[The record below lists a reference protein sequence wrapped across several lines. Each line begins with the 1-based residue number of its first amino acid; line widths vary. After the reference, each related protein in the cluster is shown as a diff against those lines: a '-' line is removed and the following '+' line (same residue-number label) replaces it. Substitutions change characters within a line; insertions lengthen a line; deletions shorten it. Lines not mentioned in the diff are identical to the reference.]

1 MALFSRRVLRQAQE
15 PDPQAQEPDPTSE
28 ASDSTAESSDSTA
41 EAVPTVGITVT
52 PFGAPAPTDAAPAG
66 LRDNVLLREALA
78 TLTDE
83 PEPLL
88 IMQVARQLLQQH
100 LFLRVKGDARALIAA
115 GADLPL
121 AALTFEDGRY
131 LVAYSSGAA
140 VQRSVEEDGDADTS
154 AMGQPVMAVLAHLLS
169 GDYAGIVLD
178 PASAPARLALP
189 RTFVERMVAQADPE
203 LALKSLL
210 VEPRTPQLNAAVA
223 EALTRV
229 PHVFVAVGA
238 TDADADEQGGVEHG
252 VAETRDE
259 EGRRILELYSHP
271 LEVVAM
277 DRGDQPAPLEPGQLA
292 ALLREEEGIAGVVI
306 DAAGP
311 WLRLDRAEL
320 GPLLTLAR

>member
-1 MALFSRRVLRQAQE
+1 MAFFSRRVLRQAQE
-15 PDPQAQEPDPTSE
+15 PDRQAQEPDRQAQEPDRQAQE
-28 ASDSTAESSDSTA
+28 PDSAAD
-41 EAVPTVGITVT
+41 EAVPVVGISVT
-52 PFGAPAPTDAAPAG
+52 AYGAPAAAEDEPAS
-66 LRDNVLLREALA
+66 LRDNALLRDALA
-78 TLTDE
+78 TLTEE

-88 IMQVARQLLQQH
+88 VMQVARQLMQQH
-100 LFLRVKGDARALIAA
+100 LFLRVKGDARALLAA

-121 AALTFEDGRY
+121 AALTFDDGRY

-140 VQRSVEEDGDADTS
+140 VQRSIAEDGDVDTS

-169 GDYAGIVLD
+169 GEYAGIVLD
-178 PASAPARLALP
+178 PSSAPARLVLP
-189 RTFVERMVAQADPE
+189 RSFVERMVAQADP
-203 LALKSLL
+203 ALTVKSLL
-210 VEPRTPQLNAAVA
+210 AQERTPQLAAAVA

-238 TDADADEQGGVEHG
+238 SEPDEHGVVEHG

-277 DRGDQPAPLEPGQLA
+277 DRGDQPAPLEPAQLA
-292 ALLREEEGIAGVVI
+292 ALLREDEGIAGVVI

-320 GPLLTLAR
+320 APVLALAR